1 MIIIMFFWNDVK
13 NNLFILEINRSF
25 QTVISTM
32 LLKQIPEIMINVNLK
47 KNPHFPIGQTMCVF
61 SYSQFSIKKS

>member
-1 MIIIMFFWNDVK
+1 
-13 NNLFILEINRSF
+13 
-25 QTVISTM
+25 M

-61 SYSQFSIKKS
+61 SYSQFSKKKIKSFFHLCMVLIYVWIAYTIIKKWKQSLQKE